1 MRQFEKFDYA
11 QSDIKRIIRSLND
24 AIDICYSAKSVD
36 NNVPDTYNE
45 SYPFATGYSRSAMQS
60 AVESLQGIVTYLGEE
75 WVN

>member
-24 AIDICYSAKSVD
+24 AIDICYNAKSID

-60 AVESLQGIVTYLGEE
+60 AVKSLQGIVTYLGEE
-75 WVN
+75 WLN

>member
-1 MRQFEKFDYA
+1 MANWYTKDQQIEDL
-11 QSDIKRIIRSLND
+11 KRIIRSLND
-24 AIDICYSAKSVD
+24 AIDVCYNAKSID

-75 WVN
+75 

>member
-24 AIDICYSAKSVD
+24 AIDICYNAKSID

-60 AVESLQGIVTYLGEE
+60 AVESLQGIVNYLGEDD
-75 WVN
+75 

>member
-1 MRQFEKFDYA
+1 MANWYTKDQQIEDL
-11 QSDIKRIIRSLND
+11 KRIIGSLND
-24 AIDICYSAKSVD
+24 AIDVCYNAKSID

-75 WVN
+75 

>member
-11 QSDIKRIIRSLND
+11 QSDINRIIRSLND

-36 NNVPDTYNE
+36 NNQPDTYNE

-75 WVN
+75 

>member
-11 QSDIKRIIRSLND
+11 QTDINRIIKSLND

-36 NNVPDTYNE
+36 NNQPDNYNE

-75 WVN
+75 

>member
-11 QSDIKRIIRSLND
+11 QTDINRIIKSLND

-36 NNVPDTYNE
+36 NNQPDNYNE

-60 AVESLQGIVTYLGEE
+60 AVESLKGIVTYLGEE
-75 WVN
+75 